1 MNEKRYY
8 TALEVG
14 KMIGV
19 GRTSAYSIVKKL
31 NKELSD
37 KGYLVVDGK
46 ISKDYFESMQVFT
59 IICVLYVKSLAL
71 LMTIENLIIFLK
83 R

>member
-46 ISKDYFESMQVFT
+46 ISKDYFESKYFSDSNGKV
-59 IICVLYVKSLAL
+59 VNA
-71 LMTIENLIIFLK
+71 
-83 R
+83 

>member
-46 ISKDYFESMQVFT
+46 ISKDYFESKYFSDPNGKV
-59 IICVLYVKSLAL
+59 VNA
-71 LMTIENLIIFLK
+71 
-83 R
+83 

>member
-1 MNEKRYY
+1 MSEKRYY

-46 ISKDYFESMQVFT
+46 ISKDYFESKYFSGPNGKV
-59 IICVLYVKSLAL
+59 VNA
-71 LMTIENLIIFLK
+71 
-83 R
+83 

>member
-1 MNEKRYY
+1 MSEKRYY

-19 GRTSAYSIVKKL
+19 GRTSAYSIIRKL

-37 KGYLVVDGK
+37 SGYIVVDGK
-46 ISKDYFESMQVFT
+46 ISKDYFDSKYFSGSRRKV
-59 IICVLYVKSLAL
+59 VNA
-71 LMTIENLIIFLK
+71 
-83 R
+83 

>member
-1 MNEKRYY
+1 MSEKRYY

-46 ISKDYFESMQVFT
+46 ISKDYFESKYFSDPNGKV
-59 IICVLYVKSLAL
+59 VNA
-71 LMTIENLIIFLK
+71 
-83 R
+83 